1 MEYASMT
8 NNVSISERS
17 VLYDLLA
24 DTGNEL
30 HVWDHRLGKEG
41 GRQTQD
47 AG

>member
-1 MEYASMT
+1 M
-8 NNVSISERS
+8 SEQS

-24 DTGNEL
+24 DTGNEP
-30 HVWDHRLGKEG
+30 HVWDHRLGKEE